1 MTLNSAIDDVADFHR
16 ATDLPVL
23 TVPAWPADERIDLRV
38 ELIVEEIVR
47 ELLTAI
53 ARRDM
58 VGTSNGIA
66 DGIVVLIGAAHEF
79 GIPLAAEWVA
89 VDRSNMAKAVP
100 QADGT
105 MKVVRRPDGKILK
118 PEGWAPPDTEG
129 ILRAHGW
136 RGP

>member
-1 MTLNSAIDDVADFHR
+1 MTLTRAIEDVAEFHR

-58 VGTSNGIA
+58 VGASNGIV

-79 GIPLAAEWVA
+79 GIPVEAEWDA
-89 VDRSNMAKAVP
+89 VHFSNMEKAVEQP
-100 QADGT
+100 DGT
-105 MKVVRRPDGKILK
+105 VKVIRRPDGKILK
-118 PEGWAPPDTEG
+118 PEGWTPPDTEG
-129 ILRAHGW
+129 ILRRFGW
-136 RGP
+136 KGP